1 MSRFRFVSALSLFL
15 LTAVLLAACT
25 PPGTGT
31 PSGPTALPSPF
42 IATTHVPDPQVVA
55 EAYLR
60 AWQQNDYPS
69 MYALLTS
76 VSKDAISKDKFIAY
90 YKDIAENA
98 ALQSV
103 DFRIRSSLLAP
114 RSAQVAYTVTL
125 HSAVVG
131 DITRDTVMHLSL
143 EKGIW
148 RVQWDEALIL
158 PELHGGKRLALDL
171 QVPARGEIF
180 DRDDRVIATQ
190 TEAMS
195 IGLMAGQV
203 DPEQEDSLFSLLWRV
218 TGIPPAYL
226 RSAYE
231 SPPPGGYVPIAEVS
245 ADVADKYYQQLV
257 EYSGIVLRRY
267 TGRWYYG
274 GGVSPHGVGYISALQ
289 PNELDK
295 YRRKGYR
302 VDQKIGRMGLERWGE
317 PYLAGKN
324 GGTLYVVDDKGNII
338 QALGKAPP
346 RPADTLYTT
355 IDRDLQLQAQQAMK
369 GFVGAIVVLERDTGR
384 VLALVSS
391 PGFDPNAF
399 EAANFNSG
407 ALLQQL
413 NNPGKPLLD
422 RATHGLYPPGSIF
435 KIITMAAALESG
447 RFQEDTIYDCGYEF
461 KEIPGLTLYDWTYEH
476 GFHPSGRLNL
486 PEGLM
491 RSCNPYFW
499 HIGLDL
505 YKHYKPNA
513 VAQMARGFG
522 LGSPT
527 GIEIGDEAGQI
538 LDPTNEREAV
548 QQAIGQGTTLVTPL
562 QVADYVAAVGNGGTL
577 YVPQLVEKIVAPDGQ
592 VIKQFKPK
600 VRGHLPVSPENLA
613 IIRKGMRMVVANP
626 RGTAYWRFLNFGIP
640 LYGKTGTAST
650 AAGKPHAWFVAYTDA
665 QREDKPDIAVAV
677 VVEYGG
683 EGSEV
688 AAPILRRVVEIY
700 FYGKP
705 RALYPWEAQIG
716 VTRTPTPETT
726 ATPTPTATPKP

>member
-1 MSRFRFVSALSLFL
+1 MRKLLWLALLI
-15 LTAVLLAACT
+15 LTLGASACT
-25 PPGTGT
+25 PPATGESATSSPLPT
-31 PSGPTALPSPF
+31 PQ
-42 IATTHVPDPQVVA
+42 IATTHVPDPQTVA
-55 EAYLR
+55 EAYLS
-60 AWQQNDYPS
+60 AWQKEDYTA
-69 MYALLTS
+69 MYRLLTA
-76 VSKDAISKDKFIAY
+76 VSRDAIGEDDFTAY
-90 YKDIAENA
+90 YKGVLTGA
-98 ALQSV
+98 AVGKV
-103 DFRIRSSLLAP
+103 DFHILSSLVRP

-131 DITRDTVMHLSL
+131 DISRDTVMNLSL
-143 EKGIW
+143 ENGAW

-158 PELHGGKRLALDL
+158 PELHGGKRLTLDL

-180 DRDDRVIATQ
+180 DHNDLIIATQ
-190 TEAMS
+190 THAMA

-203 DPEQEDSLFSLLWRV
+203 DPDQEENLFALLWRV
-218 TGIPPAYL
+218 TGISPNHI
-226 RSAYE
+226 RDAYE
-231 SPPPGGYVPIAEVS
+231 NPPPGGYIPIAEVP
-245 ADVADKYYQQLV
+245 ADIADKYYDKLV
-257 EYSGIVLRRY
+257 GFRGIVLRRY
-267 TGRWYYG
+267 SGRWYYG
-274 GGVSPHGVGYISALQ
+274 GGVSPHGVGYVSALQ
-289 PNELDK
+289 PEELAT
-295 YRRKGYR
+295 YQRKGYR
-302 VDQKIGRMGLERWGE
+302 LDQKVGRMGLERWGE

-324 GGTLYVVDDKGNII
+324 GGTLYVVDAKGNIV
-338 QALGKAPP
+338 QALGKASP

-355 IDRDLQLQAQQAMK
+355 LDRDLQQQAQEAIK

-399 EAANFNSG
+399 ESANFNSS

-413 NNPGKPLLD
+413 NQPGKPLLD
-422 RATHGLYPPGSIF
+422 RATHGLYPPGSVF

-447 RFQEDTIYDCGYEF
+447 RFKEDTIYNCGYEF

-476 GFHPSGRLNL
+476 GFHPSGKLNL

-505 YKHYKPNA
+505 FQHYKTNA

-538 LDPTNEREAV
+538 VDPTNEREAV

-562 QVADYVAAVGNGGTL
+562 QVADYIAAVGNGGTL
-577 YVPQLVEKIVAPDGQ
+577 YVPQMVEKIVAPDGKI
-592 VIKQFKPK
+592 VRQFEPK
-600 VRGHLPVSPENLA
+600 VRGHLPVSAENLA
-613 IIRKGMRMVVANP
+613 IIRKGMRMVVDNP

-705 RALYPWEAQIG
+705 RSLYPWEAQIG

-726 ATPTPTATPKP
+726 ETPTPQP